1 MFQAQDAVSSTKVR
15 VGGLQGEREKATVP
29 GCLGRVVG
37 GSRQRDLSAK
47 VGSFHLT
54 VEIWRILSRRKA

>member
-54 VEIWRILSRRKA
+54 VE

>member
-1 MFQAQDAVSSTKVR
+1 MQAQDAVSSTKVR
-15 VGGLQGEREKATVP
+15 ACKLHGEGEKATAP
-29 GCLGRVVG
+29 GCLGEVG

>member
-1 MFQAQDAVSSTKVR
+1 MQDAVSSTKVR
-15 VGGLQGEREKATVP
+15 AGGLQEEGEKATVS
-29 GCLGRVVG
+29 GCLGREVG

-54 VEIWRILSRRKA
+54 VDIWRILSRRKA